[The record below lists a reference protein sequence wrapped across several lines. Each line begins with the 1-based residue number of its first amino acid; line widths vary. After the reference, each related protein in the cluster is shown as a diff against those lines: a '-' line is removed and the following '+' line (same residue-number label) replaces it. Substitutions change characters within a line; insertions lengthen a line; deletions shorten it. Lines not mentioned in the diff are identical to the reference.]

1 MSRTLSHFAPRLSKF
16 LLFKYNGEKGSFLS
30 WCKNR
35 AFFIFVLG
43 HVDFY
48 VSMQN
53 KPTSVDGKAFRD
65 AIVDC
70 YLEKA
75 TVRNV
80 PHLYDVPK
88 RQVMN
93 ALEQLSNIN
102 SIREQFGQ
110 SPLLETSDRMQVFCW
125 ASKYAKA
132 NISDGSTD
140 YEKRHSLL
148 LDAQGMKLYLFTKN
162 TGLHQQHIIV
172 DNRFFRKPW
181 ATKI

>member
-1 MSRTLSHFAPRLSKF
+1 MSRTLSHFAPRLIKF
-16 LLFKYNGEKGSFLS
+16 LLFKFNGENGSFS
-30 WCKNR
+30 TWCKNQ

-48 VSMQN
+48 VSMKN
-53 KPTSVDGKAFRD
+53 KPKPTSVDGKAFRD
-65 AIVDC
+65 AIIDC
-70 YLEKA
+70 YLKKA

-93 ALEQLSNIN
+93 ALDQLSNIN
-102 SIREQFGQ
+102 SICKQFGQ
-110 SPLLETSDRMQVFCW
+110 SPLLKTSDHMQIFCW

-140 YEKRHSLL
+140 YKKCHSLL
-148 LDAQGMKLYLFTKN
+148 LDAQGMKLYDIYEEYGVTPSAHKC
-162 TGLHQQHIIV
+162 
-172 DNRFFRKPW
+172 R
-181 ATKI
+181 